1 MTAWFLGEGGGKGEC
16 KGNAR
21 MRGVHWGEECG
32 RVVQGRGCGGV
43 NGGGGCAGE
52 GRHGGGECMGRGVGG
67 VHGGGM
73 QGRIQHFEREGAKV
87 KTRGMHIFGMF
98 NAFCCGMYCT
108 TSIGAQSTL
117 FLVKAVYAL

>member
-1 MTAWFLGEGGGKGEC
+1 MGEGNAHGRGGMGE
-16 KGNAR
+16 GSAR
-21 MRGVHWGEECG
+21 GRGVH
-32 RVVQGRGCGGV
+32 
-43 NGGGGCAGE
+43 GE
-52 GRHGGGECMGRGVGG
+52 GSTWGGECMGEGSVGG

-73 QGRIQHFEREGAKV
+73 QGRIQDFEREGAKV

-108 TSIGAQSTL
+108 TSIGVQSTL